1 MIQLK
6 ADDQFKDL
14 HLWKWLESVLEHL
27 GTDGM
32 SSDESSTEDFE
43 TVYRVKNMPWRRD
56 IADCM
61 DIVDRQ

>member
-27 GTDGM
+27 ETDGM
-32 SSDESSTEDFE
+32 SSDDEMTIYCLLNSNHRLTGPIPGRASPA
-43 TVYRVKNMPWRRD
+43 V
-56 IADCM
+56 
-61 DIVDRQ
+61 